1 MIDSENIRTFIKSIL
16 AEIVG
21 TQSSDLDADKDFDSY
36 GLSSASAVI
45 MLGELEE
52 FIDMDLSPSILFE
65 HNTIN
70 KLSAH
75 MEQLLQLE
83 KAS

>member
-1 MIDSENIRTFIKSIL
+1 MTQQTQIRDFIANTLSKITGI
-16 AEIVG
+16 AG
-21 TQSSDLDADKDFDSY
+21 QDLDADMNFDSY

-52 FIDMDLSPSILFE
+52 FVDMDLSPSVLFE

-70 KLSAH
+70 KLAAH
-75 MEQLLQLE
+75 VQELVPL
-83 KAS
+83 